1 MGDLRNRQRTE
12 ADRAR
17 VEAMQI
23 VVLDARKLQREIPR
37 CRCGLTYMEA
47 PAFWAVSGGRLHP
60 VKFYCPACLPAAH
73 RALIQ

>member
-1 MGDLRNRQRTE
+1 MGDLRNRQRKE
-12 ADRAR
+12 ADRSR
-17 VEAMQI
+17 IQAMQ
-23 VVLDARKLQREIPR
+23 VAMDARRLKREIPR

-47 PAFWAVSGGRLHP
+47 PAFWAVSGGRLDL